1 MSAICAGER
10 DLEAR
15 ERLIEQRLPL
25 VKSLARR
32 YTHHGERLEDLVQV
46 GTIGLIKAVD
56 RYEPSRGVELSA
68 FAVPN
73 ILGEIKRHLRDRC
86 GPIRVPRRYQ
96 EISARTRSTRLQL
109 AASLQRN
116 PTFAELAA
124 AANLDEGELA
134 EAMRA
139 EQARTP
145 LSLTDATPAVSADEI
160 FDASEDRLLI
170 SRGLRK
176 LHHHERLALRCR
188 YFEDLSQEETAARLD
203 ISQTQVSRLI
213 ASGLAKLRA
222 EFEGT
227 ARCATSQKPLHSYH
241 GDSGSRRGSAAA
253 GDTSEAAV
261 AYGEAQRPAVAPDA
275 RGAARGASPRLR
287 P

>member
-1 MSAICAGER
+1 MRTTCARDE

-15 ERLIEQRLPL
+15 ERLIEQQLPL
-25 VKSLARR
+25 VESLARR
-32 YTHHGERLEDLVQV
+32 YTHRGERLEDLVQV

-56 RYEPSRGVELSA
+56 RYEPTRGVEFAA

-96 EISARTRSTRLQL
+96 EISARMRSTRRQL
-109 AASLQRN
+109 AANLHRN
-116 PTFAELAA
+116 PTAAELAA

-139 EQARTP
+139 EQARVP
-145 LSLTDATPAVSADEI
+145 LSLTDAAPAVSADEM

-170 SRGLRK
+170 FGGLRA
-176 LHHHERLALRCR
+176 LHHHERQVLRLR
-188 YFEDLSQEETAARLD
+188 YFDDLTQEEIAARLG
-203 ISQTQVSRLI
+203 ISQTQASRLI
-213 ASGLAKLRA
+213 ESGLVKLRA
-222 EFEGT
+222 DFEGKS
-227 ARCATSQKPLHSYH
+227 RCVERPKPLHSWY

-253 GDTSEAAV
+253 GNNGEAAV
-261 AYGEAQRPAVAPDA
+261 SHG
-275 RGAARGASPRLR
+275 
-287 P
+287 

>member
-1 MSAICAGER
+1 MSATCTREQ

-15 ERLIEQRLPL
+15 ERLIEQQLPL
-25 VKSLARR
+25 VESLARR
-32 YTHHGERLEDLVQV
+32 YTHRGERLEDLVQV

-56 RYEPSRGVELSA
+56 RYEPARGVELSA

-96 EISARTRSTRLQL
+96 EISARMRSTRPQL
-109 AASLQRN
+109 AARLQRN
-116 PTFAELAA
+116 PTAAELAA

-139 EQARTP
+139 EQARAP

-170 SRGLRK
+170 SRSLRS
-176 LHHHERLALRCR
+176 LHHQEQLALRYR
-188 YFEDLSQEETAARLD
+188 YFEDLSQEEIAARLG

-222 EFEGT
+222 DFEGT
-227 ARCATSQKPLHSYH
+227 SRCASRQKPLHSWH

-253 GDTSEAAV
+253 GDRSEAAV
-261 AYGEAQRPAVAPDA
+261 PHGEA
-275 RGAARGASPRLR
+275 
-287 P
+287 

>member
-1 MSAICAGER
+1 MSATCATER

-15 ERLIEQRLPL
+15 ERLIEQQLPL
-25 VKSLARR
+25 VETLARR
-32 YTHHGERLEDLVQV
+32 YTHRGERLEDLVQV

-56 RYEPSRGVELSA
+56 RYEPARGVELSA

-96 EISARTRSTRLQL
+96 EISARMRSTRPQL
-109 AASLQRN
+109 AARLQRN
-116 PTFAELAA
+116 PTAAELAA

-134 EAMRA
+134 EAMHA
-139 EQARTP
+139 EQARAP
-145 LSLTDATPAVSADEI
+145 LSLTDAAPAVSADEI

-170 SRGLRK
+170 SRSLRS
-176 LHHHERLALRCR
+176 LHHQEQLALRCR
-188 YFEDLSQEETAARLD
+188 FFEDLSQEEIATRLG

-222 EFEGT
+222 DFEGT
-227 ARCATSQKPLHSYH
+227 LRCASRQKPLHSWH

-253 GDTSEAAV
+253 GDRSEATV
-261 AYGEAQRPAVAPDA
+261 PHGET
-275 RGAARGASPRLR
+275 
-287 P
+287 

>member
-1 MSAICAGER
+1 MSATCASER

-15 ERLIEQRLPL
+15 ERLIEQQLPL
-25 VKSLARR
+25 VESLARR
-32 YTHHGERLEDLVQV
+32 YRHRGERLEDLVQV

-73 ILGEIKRHLRDRC
+73 IIGEIKHHLRDRC

-96 EISARTRSTRLQL
+96 QTSARIRTARLQL
-109 AASLQRN
+109 AAHLQRN
-116 PTFAELAA
+116 PTAAELAA
-124 AANLDEGELA
+124 ATNLDEGELA
-134 EAMRA
+134 EGMRA
-139 EQARTP
+139 EQARAT
-145 LSLTDATPAVSADEI
+145 LSLTDAAPAVSADET

-170 SRGLRK
+170 SRGMRS

-188 YFEDLSQEETAARLD
+188 YFEDLSQAEIATRLG

-222 EFEGT
+222 DFEET
-227 ARCATSQKPLHSYH
+227 LRCASRQKPLHSRH
-241 GDSGSRRGSAAA
+241 GDSGSRRRTVAA
-253 GDTSEAAV
+253 GELSEATV
-261 AYGEAQRPAVAPDA
+261 SHGEA
-275 RGAARGASPRLR
+275 
-287 P
+287 